1 MGTFADSDDYDSELD
16 RDDLSEKLEKIGEDG
31 VKKLQ
36 QFESYQKQV
45 EEHGLLPRNDLERRQ
60 KADAA
65 KRMKHLED
73 RRIQI
78 TKMKEVKRRESGK
91 EKSNTPGEV
100 HYQRISTQLKEQ
112 VSSGEISVDDIKVKL
127 VETRQSQTK
136 ISKAMANT
144 KDKKSEVYMEM
155 KKQISLVRAELRALD
170 ELRSNLVSKRTS
182 SRNTVKGNKAKPS
195 ALNLEGKKN
204 GGATTNCILGRS
216 RTT

>member
-1 MGTFADSDDYDSELD
+1 M
-16 RDDLSEKLEKIGEDG
+16 
-31 VKKLQ
+31 Q

-78 TKMKEVKRRESGK
+78 TKMKEVKREESGK
-91 EKSNTPGEV
+91 EKPNTPGEV

-144 KDKKSEVYMEM
+144 KNKKSEVYMEM

-182 SRNTVKGNKAKPS
+182 SRNTVKGSKAKPS
-195 ALNLEGKKN
+195 ALNLEGKRKMEEQQRIAYWEDQERLN
-204 GGATTNCILGRS
+204 EELIRKEKEMQEEKLKKKLLREKLPDIS
-216 RTT
+216 

>member
-91 EKSNTPGEV
+91 EKPNPPGEV

-170 ELRSNLVSKRTS
+170 ELRSNGVQAHLVQEYRQRKQ
-182 SRNTVKGNKAKPS
+182 GKAFSIKFRG
-195 ALNLEGKKN
+195 EKKN

-216 RTT
+216 RTS